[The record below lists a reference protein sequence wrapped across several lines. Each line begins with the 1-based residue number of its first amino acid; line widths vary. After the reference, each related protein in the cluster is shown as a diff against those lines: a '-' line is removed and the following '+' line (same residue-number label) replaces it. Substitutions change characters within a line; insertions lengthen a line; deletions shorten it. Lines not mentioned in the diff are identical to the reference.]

1 MKCRPAGGAV
11 VAGEERLV
19 IGTILCV
26 GRAAANIEGQGYRA
40 GLFQG
45 CEKFVTAPVE
55 RQHDGSVLVLG
66 VDPGRE
72 TIGEDDRIAGTQPL
86 GRPCE
91 GKPTTGADVADQ
103 QSFERNILSAAAAGT
118 NALQPRGNDLCVVE
132 YQQVAAAQQARQITY
147 RPVVQA
153 VGRDIEQACGIT
165 RRDGPLGNEVVW
177 KLEVEEID
185 AH

>member
-1 MKCRPAGGAV
+1 MHGVGIGIVDPHRLEGAGADMERDARRTDAGLCQRCQQWRREMQAGGGGGDGAV

-26 GRAAANIEGQGYRA
+26 GRAAANVGGQGYRA

-66 VDPGRE
+66 VDPGRK
-72 TIGEDDRIAGTQPL
+72 TVGEGDRIARTQPL
-86 GRPCE
+86 GRTCE

-103 QSFERNILSAAAAGT
+103 QSFERDVLSAAAAGA
-118 NALQPRGNDLCVVE
+118 NALKPRRNDLGVVE
-132 YQQVAAAQQARQITY
+132 DQQVPAA
-147 RPVVQA
+147 
-153 VGRDIEQACGIT
+153 
-165 RRDGPLGNEVVW
+165 
-177 KLEVEEID
+177 
-185 AH
+185 